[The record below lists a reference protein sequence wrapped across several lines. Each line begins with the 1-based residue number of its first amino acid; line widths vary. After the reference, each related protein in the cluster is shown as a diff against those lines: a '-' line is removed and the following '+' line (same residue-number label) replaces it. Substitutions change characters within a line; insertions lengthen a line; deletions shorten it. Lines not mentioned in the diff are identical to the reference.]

1 MSITK
6 VGAVIWTTS
15 RAQEITEFYRT
26 VGIPLEPDTH
36 DEPDKTPHFE
46 ADVADTHFAV
56 FQSKDESSDS
66 GTQSPTMI
74 GLAVDDLVAVVAK
87 LEKLNTKFKTT
98 LQDTP
103 WGKRVVVYDPD
114 GRSVEIY
121 QPGS

>member
-15 RAQEITEFYRT
+15 KVQEVIEFYQA

-56 FQSKDESSDS
+56 FQSKDSSAGT

-74 GLAVDDLVAVVAK
+74 GLAVDDLEQVVAA
-87 LEKLNTKFKTT
+87 LEKMNVRIKTT
-98 LQDTP
+98 LEDTP

-114 GRSVEIY
+114 GRAVEIY
-121 QPGS
+121 QPGG

>member
-1 MSITK
+1 VSITK

-15 RAQEITEFYRT
+15 KVQEVIEFYRA
-26 VGIPLEPDTH
+26 VGIPLEPDSH

-56 FQSKDESSDS
+56 FETKDGSSG
-66 GTQSPTMI
+66 GTQSPTMV

-87 LEKLNTKFKTT
+87 LEKMNAKFKTT
-98 LQDTP
+98 LEDTP

-114 GRSVEIY
+114 GRAVEIY